1 MTHKELVKLA
11 GLWLFRSKGCNPVF
25 IEKGSAGCSEIPD
38 AIGWNCDEC
47 FIVECKTSCQD
58 LYANVK
64 KNLKLGDRKFF
75 LMSKSLYELCKNNIP
90 DGWGVL
96 TFPDNSNIVRQ
107 ERFKDS
113 IKFDSCLESEVRYLR
128 SRILEIQ
135 RFGGL

>member
-1 MTHKELVKLA
+1 MKHKELVVLA
-11 GLWLFRSKGCNPVF
+11 AQWLVRAKGCNPVF
-25 IEKGSAGCSEIPD
+25 REKGSAGCSEIPD
-38 AIGWNCDEC
+38 AIGWTADEC
-47 FIVECKTSCQD
+47 IIVECKTSVQD

-64 KNLKLGDRKFF
+64 KSLVLGDRKFF
-75 LMSKSLYELCKNNIP
+75 LMSKALYELCKNSVP

-128 SRILEIQ
+128 SRILEVQ
-135 RFGGL
+135 RFGVC